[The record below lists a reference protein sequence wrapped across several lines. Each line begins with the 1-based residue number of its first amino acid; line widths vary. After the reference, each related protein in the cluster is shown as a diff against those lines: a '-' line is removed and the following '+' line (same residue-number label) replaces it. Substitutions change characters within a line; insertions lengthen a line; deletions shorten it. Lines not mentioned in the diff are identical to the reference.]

1 MNVVKINGVKV
12 YNLTANRSLPEW
24 ASKSEKRKRKSDME
38 LSRRIELIQEL
49 EMPDSTTYLTCS
61 PDGQYLFALG
71 RYKPRVKCYE
81 LSNLSMKFD
90 RCLDCMPYKMVCLS
104 DNYSKFA
111 LLEEERWV
119 EIHAAG
125 GHHLKFRVPKQGV
138 DLDYCPYTC
147 DLFVASSRNHIYR
160 MDLSEGRFKTSLV
173 SQRLE
178 NSSHGL
184 TVCSFERN
192 YGLLLGASTIGCVDG
207 WDTRTS
213 EHVFGLNVC
222 EYAPTPEDI
231 QNKWRSTAVTCLS
244 FKDSL
249 NVAIGTGDGM
259 VYIYDLRQNRKP
271 WHVRDTEYREPIKS
285 IHFHDDKV
293 LAALRYCCKI
303 WSVDTGKIFVG
314 FNIGPSDC
322 NSMYHFPN
330 SGLLMFASESPKIS
344 TYFIPLLGE
353 APFWCSYL
361 DSLVVEC
368 EPDVTTMYD
377 GYKFITRQQLADL
390 GMSELIGTQFLRA
403 YMHGYFIS
411 ANLYNKIQ
419 DHLGINQKSLTQTVK
434 LNYPD
439 NVPKAS
445 SRSENIIA
453 EFNEASADQRF
464 SKLSDN
470 PKLTYST
477 VDGDSDLIQIHQ
489 ARLEK
494 KRRRKE
500 LRKERAARTQALVNK
515 ASDVHV

>member
-1 MNVVKINGVKV
+1 MARPGH
-12 YNLTANRSLPEW
+12 
-24 ASKSEKRKRKSDME
+24 
-38 LSRRIELIQEL
+38 RI
-49 EMPDSTTYLTCS
+49 
-61 PDGQYLFALG
+61 
-71 RYKPRVKCYE
+71 
-81 LSNLSMKFD
+81 
-90 RCLDCMPYKMVCLS
+90 
-104 DNYSKFA
+104 
-111 LLEEERWV
+111 
-119 EIHAAG
+119 
-125 GHHLKFRVPKQGV
+125 QGA
-138 DLDYCPYTC
+138 Y
-147 DLFVASSRNHIYR
+147 
-160 MDLSEGRFKTSLV
+160 
-173 SQRLE
+173 Q
-178 NSSHGL
+178 
-184 TVCSFERN
+184 
-192 YGLLLGASTIGCVDG
+192 
-207 WDTRTS
+207 
-213 EHVFGLNVC
+213 
-222 EYAPTPEDI
+222 
-231 QNKWRSTAVTCLS
+231 
-244 FKDSL
+244 
-249 NVAIGTGDGM
+249 
-259 VYIYDLRQNRKP
+259 
-271 WHVRDTEYREPIKS
+271 S

-303 WSVDTGKIFVG
+303 WSMDTGKIFVG

>member
-1 MNVVKINGVKV
+1 MNVIKINGVKV
-12 YNLTANRSLPEW
+12 YNLTANRALPEW
-24 ASKSEKRKRKSDME
+24 ASKSEKRKKKSGGE

-49 EMPDSTTYLTCS
+49 EMPDSTSYLASS

-90 RCLDCMPYKMVCLS
+90 RCLDCMPYKLVCLS

-125 GHHLKFRVPKQGV
+125 GHHFKFRVPKQGV
-138 DLDYCPYTC
+138 DLDYCPGTC
-147 DLFVASSRNHIYR
+147 DLFVASSRDQIYR

-178 NSSHGL
+178 SSSHGF
-184 TVCSFERN
+184 TACGFEKN
-192 YGLLLGASTIGCVDG
+192 YSLLFGASTIGCVDG

-222 EYAPTPEDI
+222 KYAPAPEDL
-231 QNKWRSTAVTCLS
+231 QNSWRSTAVTCMS
-244 FKDSL
+244 FKDPL
-249 NVAIGTGDGM
+249 NFAVGTGDGV
-259 VYIYDLRQNRKP
+259 VYIYDVRQNRKP

-285 IHFHDDKV
+285 IYFHDDKV
-293 LAALRYCCKI
+293 LAALRYCCKV
-303 WSVDTGKIFVG
+303 WSLDTGKIFVG
-314 FNIGPSDC
+314 FNTGPAEC

-344 TYFIPLLGE
+344 TYFIPLLGA

-377 GYKFITRQQLADL
+377 GYKFITHKQLSDL

-411 ANLYNKIQ
+411 ANLYNRIQ
-419 DHLGINQKSLTQTVK
+419 DHLGITQRPSTHAKSK
-434 LNYPD
+434 SPD
-439 NVPKAS
+439 ISKVS
-445 SRSENIIA
+445 LRSENIIA

-470 PKLTYST
+470 PKLAYST
-477 VDGDSDLIQIHQ
+477 IDGDSDLIQIHQ

-500 LRKERAARTQALVNK
+500 IRKERAARAHSLIKNVSN
-515 ASDVHV
+515 VHT